1 MLFLFNH
8 FLVDVLY
15 LGGLADLLKFWRRSV
30 DLFSGHVFLCVRCEP
45 GQKTNREV
53 CCFFLGVG
61 AGKVKPFKD
70 EALTMRTSN
79 FQPCLLLGLAAL
91 HGVFFCIAH
100 WSRYCALCVLFL
112 ISTVVWHPSKNSYVM
127 LRATSFHDRL
137 MCYTAVGKAAKK
149 KMPVLVIRLGGWGYT
164 VYMPMPSSYAN
175 VEKRITITSSL
186 KLRTWHPITS
196 RLLFELPG
204 ESPDFVEFDRVVR
217 GMLNRIST
225 E

>member
-1 MLFLFNH
+1 
-8 FLVDVLY
+8 
-15 LGGLADLLKFWRRSV
+15 
-30 DLFSGHVFLCVRCEP
+30 
-45 GQKTNREV
+45 
-53 CCFFLGVG
+53 
-61 AGKVKPFKD
+61 
-70 EALTMRTSN
+70 
-79 FQPCLLLGLAAL
+79 
-91 HGVFFCIAH
+91 
-100 WSRYCALCVLFL
+100 
-112 ISTVVWHPSKNSYVM
+112 M
-127 LRATSFHDRL
+127 LRATSFHDGL

-149 KMPVLVIRLGGWGYT
+149 NMPVLVIRLGGWGYT

-225 E
+225 EYLGRNGFKYFQPRWFCMHSSNVCHMVFTAWLRGNTWEGIYLNVFDLSCRLIIEIEGIMFVFSLVGALSFFDGYGKIWVACAMRRDWRLSGERARFASLSLRVSVLGKCHSQS

>member
-1 MLFLFNH
+1 MIRVFMLFLFNH

-91 HGVFFCIAH
+91 HGVFFFFASLTDRGIVHCVYYSWLVRLYGIH
-100 WSRYCALCVLFL
+100 QKTPMSCYGPLLSTTGSCA
-112 ISTVVWHPSKNSYVM
+112 T
-127 LRATSFHDRL
+127 
-137 MCYTAVGKAAKK
+137 
-149 KMPVLVIRLGGWGYT
+149 
-164 VYMPMPSSYAN
+164 
-175 VEKRITITSSL
+175 
-186 KLRTWHPITS
+186 
-196 RLLFELPG
+196 LL
-204 ESPDFVEFDRVVR
+204 
-217 GMLNRIST
+217 
-225 E
+225 